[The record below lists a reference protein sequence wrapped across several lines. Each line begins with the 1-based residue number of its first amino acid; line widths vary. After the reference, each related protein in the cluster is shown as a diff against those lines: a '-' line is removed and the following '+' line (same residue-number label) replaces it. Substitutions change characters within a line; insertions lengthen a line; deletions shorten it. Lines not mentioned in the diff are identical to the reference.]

1 MACRGVTDPDVAQG
15 GGVPRLHLAQ
25 GGGVPRLHL
34 AQGGGVPK
42 GRCCAV
48 RAALKNRSS
57 KNDKK

>member
-1 MACRGVTDPDVAQG
+1 MACRGVTDPDV
-15 GGVPRLHLAQ
+15 AQ